1 MRKRRLATYA
11 ATFLGNFAVIGF
23 GLWLFEGKPGTAVL
37 SLLALVAGGIITWRA
52 QE

>member
-11 ATFLGNFAVIGF
+11 ATCLGNFAVIGF